1 MGKCEKLQEIIRKQ
15 KWKRKWNILESFEN
29 FSENRNGSEQ
39 LWFVELQ
46 LAENFLR
53 KQWAQQIS
61 SMHSSP
67 LFFCHHRW
75 KALTPQK
82 VQLSCEL
89 TSNLHL
95 MSLRAAIP
103 AADPRPRTIKT
114 RTLNHWCIV
123 STDST
128 NFHGNTPNTFFIPF
142 FMWTLPTFPY
152 TIFLLCTPPCCQDVR
167 WQKALTHTPPMGVD
181 GLPRPQLIKQDWHKY
196 FSVFRTFRPSLP
208 FLIYRFWWHLFDKWN
223 MFDRYIWYKLKK

>member
-1 MGKCEKLQEIIRKQ
+1 MGKREKLQEISGNRNEKEHGNENG
-15 KWKRKWNILESFEN
+15 KWKRKCNILENLEK

-39 LWFVELQ
+39 FRFVELQ

-95 MSLRAAIP
+95 MSLRAAVP
-103 AADPRPRTIKT
+103 AADPRTIKP

-123 STDST
+123 SADPT
-128 NFHGNTPNTFFIPF
+128 NFHGNTPNNFFLPF
-142 FMWTLPTFPY
+142 FMRTLPTFLY
-152 TIFLLCTPPCCQDVR
+152 TIFLLCTPHVVR
-167 WQKALTHTPPMGVD
+167 MSGDKRRWRTPPMGVD

-196 FSVFRTFRPSLP
+196 FSVFRTFRPSPP

-223 MFDRYIWYKLKK
+223 IFDR

>member
-15 KWKRKWNILESFEN
+15 KWKRKWNILENFKFSLKTEMEVSNFDLWNCSWLRIFFEN
-29 FSENRNGSEQ
+29 NEPNRFQ
-39 LWFVELQ
+39 VCTQVRF
-46 LAENFLR
+46 
-53 KQWAQQIS
+53 
-61 SMHSSP
+61 
-67 LFFCHHRW
+67 FFCHHRW

-95 MSLRAAIP
+95 MSLRAAVP
-103 AADPRPRTIKT
+103 AADPRTIKT

-123 STDST
+123 SADPT
-128 NFHGNTPNTFFIPF
+128 NFHGNTPNNFF
-142 FMWTLPTFPY
+142 L
-152 TIFLLCTPPCCQDVR
+152 TIFHANTPNISVYNFSFMHPPCCQDVR

-196 FSVFRTFRPSLP
+196 FSVFRTFRPSPP

-223 MFDRYIWYKLKK
+223 IFDRYIWYKLKK